1 MRPYNRGSDFPTLLA
16 LIIAVG
22 FPLLLL
28 SLLFDIFPHE
38 PFRQALDRLQI
49 PRAAGEVKPTSSP
62 VAVVP
67 SPSPSVVALTAA
79 DWSVPDGRFFTQTN
93 GRQPLTSATGFAV
106 VNGGGLAFWD
116 EFQRLGGAPVVGY
129 PLSNRFT
136 WRGFTVQVF
145 QKLVFQGPEAGG
157 EINLLNVMDDLSALG
172 KDEWLRDEKMVPL
185 PLEPD
190 FDAGRDPADVPA
202 AHLELLAE
210 QPVLEAAYRSAR
222 DPIRQFGLPTSR
234 VTEINEYL
242 VAIRC
247 QRTVLQLWKQ
257 DMPFAKAGDV
267 TAANA
272 GQLAVEAG
280 LFPAEAL
287 KPVVSAPPP
296 LEAAS
301 PAPVASR

>member
-1 MRPYNRGSDFPTLLA
+1 MRPYHRGSDFPTLLA

-28 SLLFDIFPHE
+28 SLLFDLFPHQ
-38 PFRQALDRLQI
+38 RLNQVLDALRL
-49 PRAAGEVKPTSSP
+49 PWAGVETPPTASP
-62 VAVVP
+62 VAAIP
-67 SPSPSVVALTAA
+67 SPSPSLVALTTA

-93 GRQPLTSATGFAV
+93 GRAPLSSATGFAV
-106 VNGGGLAFWD
+106 VNAGGLAFWD

-172 KDEWLRDEKMVPL
+172 KDQWLRDDKLVPL
-185 PLEPD
+185 PLEPE
-190 FDAGRDPADVPA
+190 FDAGRDPAEVPA
-202 AHLELLAE
+202 AHLELLSKEPALD
-210 QPVLEAAYRSAR
+210 QAYRSVR
-222 DPIRQFGLPTSR
+222 DPFRQYGLPTSQ

-247 QRTVLQLWKQ
+247 QRTVLQLWKR
-257 DMPFAKAGDV
+257 DMPFARAGDV

-280 LFPAEAL
+280 LFPTGGL
-287 KPVVSAPPP
+287 KPIVSAPPP
-296 LEAAS
+296 LAVAS
-301 PAPVASR
+301 PSPTTSR